1 MQYFYDGQI
10 RRYVLQTIRALSN
23 FAVRYGDGTL
33 VRVPVMY
40 GDMDRQVAT
49 ILSQN
54 SENII
59 NSCPRIA
66 VYVTQLTLDREQL
79 RDSTY
84 VGKVHIRERDTDID
98 PYTGNLIYNTNQGR
112 NYTVERGM
120 PVPYKLS
127 MKADIWAASTEQKLQ
142 ILEQILILFTPS
154 LEIQTTDNYIDWT
167 SLSILNL
174 SDVIWS
180 SKTLPVGTELPIDV
194 ATLMLDAPIWISAPA
209 KVKRLGVITK
219 IITSVY
225 DTVDTTWTGIDAL
238 GADPNRGG
246 TTTFTDLLYR
256 EITTITDYK
265 IQVYDGKAML
275 LGAHENVLPR
285 NAPLSIPV
293 KQGLPIN
300 WKEVFELYPNN
311 TLTRLSKLFLTQKGG
326 YEVIGTIEL
335 DAIDP
340 TILNVEWD
348 VDTYPADDMIITTGD
363 RESGGGRSA
372 GTFDAIID
380 PQRICPGNG
389 IADLRPGDR
398 FLIIENIGS
407 IVNQNG
413 PSAWKNNDGSDF
425 YATAN
430 DIIEWQTTHWAVIF
444 DSASSNDTLIYQTNI
459 YNGKR
464 IQYCW
469 NGMSWVKSF
478 EGEYDK
484 GQWRIEL

>member
-23 FAVRYGDGTL
+23 FTVKYGDGTL
-33 VRVPVMY
+33 MRVPVMY
-40 GDMDRQVAT
+40 GDMDRQVAA

-54 SENII
+54 SENVI

-66 VYVTQLTLDREQL
+66 VYISQLSLDREQL

-84 VGKVHIRERDTDID
+84 VGKVHVRERDTQID
-98 PYTGNLIYNTNQGR
+98 PMTGNIIYNTQQGR
-112 NYTVERGM
+112 NYTIERGM

-154 LEIQTTDNYIDWT
+154 LEIQTSDNYIDWT
-167 SLSILNL
+167 SLSVLNL
-174 SDVIWS
+174 NDVVWS
-180 SKTLPVGTELPIDV
+180 SRSLPTGTELPIDV

-209 KVKRLGVITK
+209 KVKKLGVITK

-246 TTTFTDLLYR
+246 TTTFSDLLYR
-256 EITTITDYK
+256 EVTTITDYK
-265 IQVYDGKAML
+265 IQVYDGQAML
-275 LGAHENVLPR
+275 LGAHENVVPR
-285 NAPLSIPV
+285 NDLLTIPV
-293 KQGLPIN
+293 KQGPPIS
-300 WKEVFELYPNN
+300 WKEVFELYPNAN
-311 TLTRLSKLFLTQKGG
+311 INGLSKLFLTQPSG
-326 YEVIGTIEL
+326 YDVIGTIEL
-335 DAIDP
+335 NPDNP
-340 TILNVEWD
+340 SILNVTWD
-348 VDTYPADDMIITTGD
+348 SDTYPTDDLLITTGD
-363 RESGGGRSA
+363 REAGGGRSP

-380 PQRICPGNG
+380 PQRIRPGYG
-389 IADLRPGDR
+389 MDKIYPGDR
-398 FLIIENIGS
+398 FLIIEDIGDPR
-407 IVNQNG
+407 NANG

-425 YATAN
+425 YAKAN
-430 DIIEWQTTHWAVIF
+430 DIIEWHTTHWEVIF
-444 DSASSNDTLIYQTNI
+444 AAELENDTLLYQTNI

-469 NGMSWVKSF
+469 NGVSWVKSF

-484 GQWRIEL
+484 GAWRIEL